1 MKERYGGAIGM
12 TTVETKAQSVKRASG
27 ILYNTTTAKKNAL
40 LKAIALRLERE
51 TGAICRINRKDLATA
66 EKAGISKVLL
76 DRLTLDEKRIT
87 QLIAGIKDVIALPDP
102 VCQVLERT
110 RRPNGLMIEKVRVPL
125 GAVGIIYEARP
136 NVTVDA
142 SVLCLKAGNAVLL
155 RGGSEAIHTNKKLVQ
170 IIKKALKSVGLPTG
184 CVEFI
189 DTTDRKAVAEM
200 LKQDSYLDI
209 IIPRGSQQLIK
220 YIRENS
226 SVPVIAHGEGN
237 CHVFVDSSADL
248 KQAEEI
254 VVNAKVQR
262 PSVCNAA
269 EKLLVH
275 EKIAKTFL
283 PQIAGRLKR
292 ANVELR
298 GDKTSRSI
306 VKEIVPATEDDWYR
320 EYLDLIMGIK
330 VVKNLDDAIAHINY
344 YGSHHSDAIVTGSKS
359 NGEKFLRRVDSAAV
373 YVNASTRFT
382 DGFEFGLGAEIGIST
397 QKLHARGPM
406 GLAELTSTKFVVH
419 GDGQIRK

>member
-1 MKERYGGAIGM
+1 M
-12 TTVETKAQSVKRASG
+12 TSVETKAQSVKRASG
-27 ILYNTTTAKKNAL
+27 ILYNTTTVKKNAL
-40 LKAIALRLERE
+40 LKAIALQLERE
-51 TGAICRINRKDLATA
+51 TDAICRINRKDLVAA

-87 QLIAGIKDVIALPDP
+87 QMIAGIKDVIALPDP
-102 VCQVLERT
+102 VGEVLERT
-110 RRPNGLMIEKVRVPL
+110 RRPNGLVIEKVRVPL

-142 SVLCLKAGNAVLL
+142 SVLCLKTGNSVLL
-155 RGGSEAIHTNKKLVQ
+155 RGGSEAILTNKKLVQ

-189 DTTDRKAVAEM
+189 DTTERKAVAEM
-200 LKQDSYLDI
+200 LKQDRHLDI

-226 SVPVIAHGEGN
+226 SIPVIAHGEGN

-248 KQAEEI
+248 KQAEKI

-283 PQIAGRLKR
+283 PQITEKLKR

-306 VKEIVPATEDDWYR
+306 IKDMVPATEDDWYR
-320 EYLDLIMGIK
+320 EYLDLIIGIK
-330 VVKNLDDAIAHINY
+330 VVKNLDDAIDHINQ

-359 NGEKFLRRVDSAAV
+359 NGKKFLRRVDSAAV

-406 GLAELTSTKFVVH
+406 GLAELTSTKFVIH
-419 GDGQIRK
+419 GTGQIRK

>member
-1 MKERYGGAIGM
+1 M
-12 TTVETKAQSVKRASG
+12 TTVETKAQSVKKASG
-27 ILYNTTTAKKNAL
+27 VLYNATTAKKNLL
-40 LKAIALRLERE
+40 LKAIASQLEDD
-51 TGAICRINRKDLATA
+51 TDAICRTNKKDLTAA
-66 EKAGISKVLL
+66 EKAGVSKVLL
-76 DRLTLDEKRIT
+76 DRLTLNEKRIGQMT
-87 QLIAGIKDVIALPDP
+87 AGIKDVIALPDP
-102 VCQVLERT
+102 VGEILDRT
-110 RRPNGLMIEKVRVPL
+110 NRPNGLVIEKVRVPL

-142 SVLCLKAGNAVLL
+142 SALCLKAGNAVLL
-155 RGGSEAIHTNKKLVQ
+155 RGGSEAINTNKKLVE
-170 IIKKALKSVGLPTG
+170 IIKKALKDVGLPAG

-189 DTTDRKAVAEM
+189 ETTDRKAVAEM
-200 LKQDSYLDI
+200 LKQDRYLDI

-220 YIRENS
+220 YIQENS

-248 KQAEEI
+248 KEAEEI
-254 VVNAKVQR
+254 VFNAKVQR

-275 EKIAKTFL
+275 EKISKTFL
-283 PQIAGRLKR
+283 PRIAEKLRQ

-298 GDKTSRSI
+298 GDRRSRAI
-306 VKEIVPATEDDWYR
+306 VKGIVPANEEDWYR

-330 VVKNLDDAIAHINY
+330 VVEDLDEAIAHINH
-344 YGSHHSDAIVTGSKS
+344 YGSHHSDAIVTGSKA
-359 NGEKFLRRVDSAAV
+359 NGEKFLQEVDSAAV